1 MVNESAA
8 SCAYGGSMVHGA
20 RITVAQLAELLLRCC
35 CTCMQPGSAVHE
47 STLPVRGHP
56 HQLLQRPTLTATS
69 GPTIS
74 LSLPAR
80 CRLLS
85 HTWRLKSASDLLLYV
100 MLCLTSHSRHAVVG
114 SLSALAVKLLQ
125 GGKPGGWRNTVE
137 LALL

>member
-1 MVNESAA
+1 MVPA
-8 SCAYGGSMVHGA
+8 A
-20 RITVAQLAELLLRCC
+20 RITVAQLTEPLLLLHVHATRLC
-35 CTCMQPGSAVHE
+35 SAWVNTA
-47 STLPVRGHP
+47 SQGTPT
-56 HQLLQRPTLTATS
+56 HQLLQWPTLTATS

-114 SLSALAVKLLQ
+114 
-125 GGKPGGWRNTVE
+125 
-137 LALL
+137 